1 LGLCLTE
8 VEKYCHFV
16 LFRVFARP
24 PLSDW
29 FECVLQSGALHQLFV
44 MIFLWQDPIKNT
56 NAYKLHMNQN
66 STPFFCSN
74 FGGG

>member
-1 LGLCLTE
+1 
-8 VEKYCHFV
+8 
-16 LFRVFARP
+16 
-24 PLSDW
+24 
-29 FECVLQSGALHQLFV
+29 VLQSGALHQLFV